1 MRPALRLRLVALAL
15 TAGVGGAAE
24 AQSGDLSEAMRVV
37 RLASPL
43 PAPDVTFRTLDG
55 QNVRLA
61 DLKGRPVLLGFFT
74 TW

>member
-1 MRPALRLRLVALAL
+1 MRPALWLRLAALAL

-24 AQSGDLSEAMRVV
+24 AQGVDPFEAMRAV
-37 RLASPL
+37 RPAAPL

-61 DLKGRPVLLGFFT
+61 DVKGKPVLLGFFT

>member
-24 AQSGDLSEAMRVV
+24 AQSGDPFEAMRAV
-37 RLASPL
+37 RLAAPL
-43 PAPDVTFRTLDG
+43 PADVTFRTLDG

-61 DLKGRPVLLGFFT
+61 DLKGKPVLLGFFT